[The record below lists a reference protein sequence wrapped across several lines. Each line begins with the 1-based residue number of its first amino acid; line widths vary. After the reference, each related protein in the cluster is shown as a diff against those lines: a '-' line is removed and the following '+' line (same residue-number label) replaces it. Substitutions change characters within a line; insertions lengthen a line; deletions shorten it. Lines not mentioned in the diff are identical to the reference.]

1 VHGWM
6 QRAGGRVYLLRERT
20 ELLYLK
26 DEQNLDKIMWGEDG
40 CGGHLVDEA
49 ELGGEQRSERR
60 ESFVRKVECYNVP
73 AVLRREAE
81 AW

>member
-1 VHGWM
+1 M

-40 CGGHLVDEA
+40 CGTHLVDEA

>member
-1 VHGWM
+1 M

-26 DEQNLDKIMWGEDG
+26 DEQNLDKIMWGREDG
-40 CGGHLVDEA
+40 CGAHLVDEA

>member
-1 VHGWM
+1 M

-40 CGGHLVDEA
+40 SCGAHLVDEA

>member
-1 VHGWM
+1 M
-6 QRAGGRVYLLRERT
+6 YLLRERT

-40 CGGHLVDEA
+40 CGTHLVDEA

>member
-1 VHGWM
+1 MG
-6 QRAGGRVYLLRERT
+6 AGA
-20 ELLYLK
+20 
-26 DEQNLDKIMWGEDG
+26 
-40 CGGHLVDEA
+40 HLVDEA

>member
-1 VHGWM
+1 MGTG
-6 QRAGGRVYLLRERT
+6 A
-20 ELLYLK
+20 
-26 DEQNLDKIMWGEDG
+26 
-40 CGGHLVDEA
+40 HLVDEA

>member
-1 VHGWM
+1 MDGC
-6 QRAGGRVYLLRERT
+6 RGREAGCTCCEKGRSYCTSRT
-20 ELLYLK
+20 SKTL
-26 DEQNLDKIMWGEDG
+26 NKIMWGEDG
-40 CGGHLVDEA
+40 SGAHLVDEA